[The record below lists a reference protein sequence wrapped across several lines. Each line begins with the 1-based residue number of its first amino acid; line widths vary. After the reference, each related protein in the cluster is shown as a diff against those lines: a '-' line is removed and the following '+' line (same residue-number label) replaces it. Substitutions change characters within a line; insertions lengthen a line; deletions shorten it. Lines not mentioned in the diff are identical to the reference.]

1 MSACIEYCNTLQ
13 HTATHCNTLQR
24 TATHC
29 NTLQRT
35 TTHYI
40 ILYNTANTFNALK
53 IMSSACIEYINT
65 SDIGHMGCAHTLTH
79 TQSHTHTHTLE
90 SIHIQ
95 YMQVCM
101 CWFALNILAVL
112 HHSATHCNAL
122 QHTATHCNALQRTA
136 THCNTL
142 QHTTTFFGIRLI
154 RSMRRR

>member
-65 SDIGHMGCAHTLTH
+65 CRHWTYGLRINTY
-79 TQSHTHTHTLE
+79 
-90 SIHIQ
+90 SI
-95 YMQVCM
+95 Y
-101 CWFALNILAVL
+101 AGL
-112 HHSATHCNAL
+112 HV
-122 QHTATHCNALQRTA
+122 
-136 THCNTL
+136 
-142 QHTTTFFGIRLI
+142 LI
-154 RSMRRR
+154 RIEHIIMCL